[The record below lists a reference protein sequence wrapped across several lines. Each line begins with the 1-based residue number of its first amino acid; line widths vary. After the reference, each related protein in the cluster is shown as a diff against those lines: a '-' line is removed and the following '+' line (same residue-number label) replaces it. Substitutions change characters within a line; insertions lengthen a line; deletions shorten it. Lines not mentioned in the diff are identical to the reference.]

1 MFTRKYREAHAD
13 YDKAIA
19 KAKEIESFSKY
30 CSFHHSKG
38 LTYQY
43 QGDFESA
50 KEYFKW
56 ARQIDPGHIPS
67 IFHYGLM
74 QHKLG
79 ELPSALESFS
89 IVIESKK
96 DKESIQERIS
106 YESRGLVYFDMKNY
120 TKALE
125 DFDRAVTLHKDYP
138 ECYYFRGLTKNH
150 LGLYA
155 EAIDDFNEALALNSE
170 NKGGIHNGLG
180 YSYKLLNDFDKALN
194 VASSLPSTSTRQS
207 RKTGRTT
214 SFCCSEVSSSWCKR
228 DTKTPS
234 AT

>member
-1 MFTRKYREAHAD
+1 M
-13 YDKAIA
+13 

-43 QGDFESA
+43 QGDYESA

-56 ARQIDPGHIPS
+56 AMQIDPGHIPS

-96 DKESIQERIS
+96 SKETMQERIS

-125 DFDRAVTLHKDYP
+125 DFDRAVELHKDYP

-180 YSYKLLNDFDKALN
+180 YSYKMLNDFDKALN
-194 VASSLPSTSTRQS
+194 VGKRSFSTSIKQS
-207 RKTGRTT
+207 RKTGRTM
-214 SFCCSEVSSSWCKR
+214 SFSCREASYFWLSGA
-228 DTKTPS
+228 TKTPS
-234 AT
+234 TT